1 MNDPMNI
8 DDEAPSTTAKA
19 WSIYDTKKLLTLH
32 SKNVDAKLE
41 IASMTK
47 IMTFYTC
54 C

>member
-1 MNDPMNI
+1 MNDPI
-8 DDEAPSTTAKA
+8 HLDIEPPETTAKA

-32 SKNVDAKLE
+32 CKNVDQKLE